1 MTSID
6 LENKACSV
14 APELTHSYSSPYLN
28 EDDSHKD
35 KSQLSKL
42 ETITKQIEDV
52 SCKLNKYENRLDRL
66 EFASDDINLKE
77 NPQPLERS
85 YLKDY
90 LVKGGDAASGNTGTN
105 ADNATL
111 AFLVPHKTSMNIDKL
126 LAKTA
131 VMRKLCSIEKISGD
145 SLEYLTTNRSDTTAG
160 WVGDTAIADT
170 TSPKIY
176 KTTIYLHEI
185 YSQPQISK
193 KLLED
198 SFIDLENWLITHLVD
213 AFSRIENAAFIK
225 GDGDKKPLGILS
237 CGSGTEPGQIERV
250 TVTQLDADAIIKLY
264 YALNEYFASR
274 GAFLMNRSVLQEVRS
289 FKSSSGQYLLQRGPS
304 GEELLMG
311 MPVYQTSDMPIQNTT
326 GTPIIAFG
334 DFKAAYKIVENREI
348 NILRDPFTN
357 KSFVKFYTTKRVGG
371 SLING
376 EAIKMLTVSQ
386 TTQ

>member
-6 LENKACSV
+6 LETKTYSV
-14 APELTHSYSSPYLN
+14 VPELQHSYSSPYLK
-28 EDDSHKD
+28 EGDSHQD

-66 EFASDDINLKE
+66 EFASDDISLKE
-77 NPQPLERS
+77 NPQSLERS

-90 LVKGGDAASGNTGTN
+90 LVKGDNDSPNAASNT
-105 ADNATL
+105 DNKTL

-131 VMRKLCSIEKISGD
+131 VMRKLCSVEKISGD
-145 SLEYLTTNRSDTTAG
+145 SLEYLTTNRSDATAG
-160 WVGDTAIADT
+160 WVGESTIAET

-198 SFIDLENWLITHLVD
+198 SFIDLESWLITHLVD

-237 CGSGTEPGQIERV
+237 CGSGTEVGQIERV
-250 TVTQLDADAIIKLY
+250 AVTQFNADAIIKLY
-264 YALNEYFASR
+264 YALNEYFASK

-311 MPVYQTSDMPIQNTT
+311 MPVYQTSDMPLQNTT

-334 DFKAAYKIVENREI
+334 DFKTAYKIVENREI

-357 KSFVKFYTTKRVGG
+357 KSFIKFYTTKRVGG
-371 SLING
+371 SLVNG
-376 EAIKMLTVSQ
+376 EAIKMLTVS
-386 TTQ
+386 TTR